1 MKRKFFVKVIFG
13 ILLTFLLLNFGH
25 CNAAAVNDSPVAKRD
40 AVNSL
45 LENNKVN
52 GVVLF
57 GDLATNPTV
66 VECNQPGMKQ
76 NDVITATGLY
86 PIASLQKVY
95 TGIAIQ
101 KLIDEGK
108 LSLNTKISQFYPS
121 IPNASKITIENL
133 LTHRSGIK
141 DKTSGPTDL
150 LKNQKAQ
157 MKFAQK
163 NLDST
168 GKTGA
173 WNYSNSD
180 YALLAGIISKVT
192 GQSYEK
198 YLSTNLFKPNSLK
211 NIKFYNQ
218 VTNASQITNAK
229 GPGNAQ
235 NNHLNFEELKTGMS
249 GELGA
254 GEVFSSAQDYW
265 NFISGLVA
273 GKYVPLNNIISNP
286 YNYYDGVY
294 LGDGIIHADG
304 SINGYQSCF
313 IANYRTNQAFIFFS
327 NNITFGQMLNLREQL
342 SNICL

>member
-1 MKRKFFVKVIFG
+1 MKFKFFSGIFLA
-13 ILLTFLLLNFGH
+13 LLFLNLDY
-25 CNAAAVNDSPVAKRD
+25 CNAVTVNDSLVAKRD
-40 AVNSL
+40 EINLL
-45 LENNKVN
+45 LEDNKVN
-52 GVVLF
+52 GIVLF
-57 GDLATNPTV
+57 GNLEANPTV
-66 VECNQPGMKQ
+66 VECNQSGMKP

-86 PIASLQKVY
+86 PIASLQKAY

-101 KLIDEGK
+101 KLIDGGK
-108 LSLNTKISQFYPS
+108 LSLNTKISRFYPS

-141 DKTSGPTDL
+141 DKTNGPTSL
-150 LKNQKAQ
+150 LKNQRAQ
-157 MKFAQK
+157 VKFIQR

-168 GKTGA
+168 GKIGV

-198 YLSTNLFKPNSLK
+198 YLSTNLFTPNNLK

-218 VTNASQITNAK
+218 VTNASQIANVK
-229 GPGNAQ
+229 GTENAQ
-235 NNHLNFEELKTGMS
+235 NSHLNFEELKNGMS

-265 NFISGLVA
+265 NFIRGLVA

-294 LGDGIIHADG
+294 LGSNIIHADG

-327 NNITFGQMLNLREQL
+327 NNITFGQMLNLREKL

>member
-1 MKRKFFVKVIFG
+1 MKRKFFLKG
-13 ILLTFLLLNFGH
+13 ILEILLLLLFLSLGH
-25 CNAAAVNDSPVAKRD
+25 CDATTVNHSTVAKQD
-40 AVNSL
+40 EINSL

-57 GDLATNPTV
+57 GNLEANPIV
-66 VECNQPGMKQ
+66 IECNQPGMKQ
-76 NDVITATGLY
+76 KDVVTATTLY

-101 KLIDEGK
+101 KLINEGK
-108 LSLNTKISQFYPS
+108 LSLNTKISRFYPS

-141 DKTSGPTDL
+141 DKTSKPTDL

-157 MKFAQK
+157 MKFTQK

-168 GKTGA
+168 GKTGT

-180 YALLAGIISKVT
+180 YALLAGIISKIT

-198 YLSTNLFKPNSLK
+198 YLSTNLFKPNNLK

-218 VTNASQITNAK
+218 VTNSSQIMNVK
-229 GPGNAQ
+229 GTENIQ
-235 NNHLNFEELKTGMS
+235 NNRLSFEELKTGMS

-265 NFISGLVA
+265 NFISGLVM
-273 GKYVPLNNIISNP
+273 GKYIPLNDIISNS

-294 LGDGIIHADG
+294 LGDKVIHADG

-327 NNITFGQMLNLREQL
+327 NNITFGQMLNLRERL